1 MKENE
6 IINYVEFLILNIEQL
21 EKNYKKRVKFIKKTP
36 FHEYCSFI
44 HTAYKKGFWLPK
56 EYTNNITI
64 NK

>member
-56 EYTNNITI
+56 EYKQGIKEI
-64 NK
+64 K